1 MAWQRASDG
10 HRKVRANDS
19 WEMKERAQSPRGET
33 VHGRFFTTC
42 FQNGKCDVLAH
53 VGLISSWYMSWWV
66 LMDLWWSLWSCCAVA
81 AFCPNWD
88 IALYDPFPVFS
99 CGKIP
104 KLPSPHKYRIVTHQT
119 WFLCKEWKPVIAET
133 WNWDLRSRFGM
144 LPQPQQHI
152 VYCTCLPGCG
162 AAHTPRCWLNSF
174 EKLFEHSMDVEPYR
188 MPGVQQRELEMSGRI
203 AWQKEPAHGACRW
216 WTSMQFDDWWQQ
228 AAGHGSQLVLWVLN
242 HRGTTGLKVAAWVAT
257 FEKSM
262 A

>member
-1 MAWQRASDG
+1 MTQRYHPLVPYAIHQTLSVLHLLVCNTCKSCHFKMRSAWKCFMPFFVHSRYWGLSQGMAWQRASDG
-10 HRKVRANDS
+10 HRKIRANDS
-19 WEMKERAQSPRGET
+19 W

-152 VYCTCLPGCG
+152 VYLFT
-162 AAHTPRCWLNSF
+162 WLRSRSHPPLLIEF
-174 EKLFEHSMDVEPYR
+174 
-188 MPGVQQRELEMSGRI
+188 
-203 AWQKEPAHGACRW
+203 
-216 WTSMQFDDWWQQ
+216 
-228 AAGHGSQLVLWVLN
+228 LWETVW
-242 HRGTTGLKVAAWVAT
+242 A
-257 FEKSM
+257 
-262 A
+262 